1 MSINTRNTNRPN
13 NNNPPRSNNNSIAQN
28 NAFTPRG
35 NHFFRST
42 GPPNFIAEELHNQQE
57 QQEEDPVDY
66 QNETIINQEEI
77 YCEDSETTDH
87 ENFQQVVDIT
97 QAT

>member
-1 MSINTRNTNRPN
+1 MSINTRNKNRPN
-13 NNNPPRSNNNSIAQN
+13 NNNRPRPNYNSIAQN

-57 QQEEDPVDY
+57 QQGEEPVDY
-66 QNETIINQEEI
+66 QNETTINHKEV
-77 YCEDSETTDH
+77 YCEDSETTYH
-87 ENFQQVVDIT
+87 ENFQQDVNTT

>member
-42 GPPNFIAEELHNQQE
+42 EPPKFIAEELHNQQE
-57 QQEEDPVDY
+57 QQEKEPVDY
-66 QNETIINQEEI
+66 QNETTINQEEI

-87 ENFQQVVDIT
+87 ENFQQDVDTT